1 MAHPDGDKHHFVP
14 RSYLRRWAEAG
25 EVQVAT
31 IATGRRAPGG
41 VGVTGMK
48 RGFYAVDSY
57 AKDPNAVEKAFG
69 TVEDPGKRVIDRIV
83 DRRKGET
90 WPLSLDDRVAL
101 GAYVALQA
109 LRGPEQRQLMQSLQD
124 EMVERETR
132 SVEEHGAANW
142 FANHGLHLTEESAR
156 AEWDAAVGSEEAR
169 IPIDALYHAQRIA
182 EHADTVTA
190 LFLSRY
196 WTIVRFDA
204 PALITSDAPVSLNDV
219 HDERDE
225 WGWQNAPSISF
236 PLNRTT
242 ALVLG
247 AQYPSQSQTD
257 TEALLRGAFDHEAVG
272 NDTWANRLNARTV
285 HNAENELYYH
295 PDDAALIPDE
305 LPTRN
310 NP

>member
-25 EVQVAT
+25 EVAVAT

-41 VGVTGMK
+41 LKVTGMK
-48 RGFYAVDSY
+48 RGFYAVDSHED
-57 AKDPNAVEKAFG
+57 DPNIVEKAFWS
-69 TVEDPGKRVIDRIV
+69 VEDPGKRVIDRV
-83 DRRKGET
+83 VNDMV

-124 EMVERETR
+124 EMVQRETR
-132 SVEEHGAANW
+132 KVEEHGAASW
-142 FANHGLHLTEESAR
+142 FASHGLHLTEESAR

-169 IPIDALYHAQRIA
+169 VPIDALYHAQRIA
-182 EHADTVTA
+182 EHADAVTA
-190 LFLSRY
+190 LFLGRY

-204 PALITSDAPVSLNDV
+204 PALITSDAPVSLNDA
-219 HDERDE
+219 HDARGE
-225 WGWQNAPSISF
+225 WGFQNAPSITV

-247 AQYPSQSQTD
+247 AQYPSQSQAD
-257 TEALLRGAFDHEAVG
+257 TEALLRGTFDREAVG
-272 NDTWANRLNARTV
+272 NDTWANRLNARSV
-285 HNAENELYYH
+285 HNAERELYYH

-305 LPTRN
+305 LPSRD